1 MKVKKL
7 LSLLLVL
14 VMFITGAFATVIT
27 SGATLLNIK
36 EVSATLTLS
45 GYTRSQLKA
54 MPLRTVLNNVVCE
67 GGAYTLGESIDSNPE
82 AKIVWTRYKDERD
95 DVIYDEYHVEDLDAI
110 VDLSSERY
118 GDNSFNMKIIVGS
131 GTQLAPGN
139 VRYDVSVNISN
150 VIENFIISDVCMYF
164 EQPDGKRTKADADFS
179 MVNYGFN
186 QTVTYVDDD
195 GNTNSYFYREC
206 FLENYDNTN
215 NGERYIAMNIN
226 VSDPDTNVKVYS
238 GLTRSAEND
247 ITNQVLGYW
256 NAPYTGYGFRI
267 SNYVYDYLLF
277 DVYKKGKIISS
288 EAILL
293 HCIDHTQSL
302 SLSDILGADGKSVL
316 HSRNYDYRDGH
327 TVYYLNNGYSEYGRY
342 TLKFYSIS
350 SDVLRIVEGQ
360 FTTEEEVLAQ
370 PNLLQ
375 AFKNNTYSGV
385 FAEPKTFTIYSTA
398 RSRTYLDYVTFEVDE
413 STWTENLLEKP
424 VLDRDPYFY
433 ITDVKT
439 SESGM
444 TNNYIIENGLNSFF
458 DTYYGYGY
466 QTVFISDD
474 TDISRIILSVDGDER
489 DNVYDS
495 VHSKKIDFSKPQD
508 FAAGKVQY
516 TISTG
521 SRIRNYFVSI
531 LKKQSGGAKLYVN
544 GPTDRTVNLDNY
556 FENRHDI
563 LIANIGDAELTGLNV
578 EWSVAPQ
585 NVKLHDYWT
594 VGGENNNTLAP
605 LTNARSTDYL
615 AKIRLVPD
623 GEGDI
628 SGQLKITADG
638 QEPVYINI
646 SGRAGNPN
654 IVTQSPL
661 NDGVKYVP
669 YSAIIATD
677 NIYSWAHAVFY
688 CSGKL
693 PKGLEFNNKTGEIYG
708 VPTEIGSFKFEISAS
723 FEDGRG
729 KYLGFPTVTKEF
741 QLEVLDNT
749 DMNVYNASDDEY
761 TIKTHLGIEQTA
773 GQRDY
778 YLSYDNINIDQIFA
792 SNGEFGDFIDL
803 WLNGEKLT
811 EGTDYTKHE
820 GSTVIT
826 IKSQTLSNLKR
837 DTSNTIAA
845 EFRVDGK
852 RENELKR
859 TAQNFIIGNIS
870 SNPDRPTNPTPPSK
884 PLNPT
889 SGNANAYAEKDDTEA
904 KKVAE
909 LIDALPDEISDD
921 DDDNVQAAR
930 RAYDNLT
937 DEQKKQVENYN
948 KLVDAENQLD
958 KLKDEKLHSNDKS
971 EADQDDEVT
980 NSDVNSDIEIDA
992 VTILG
997 KIYNDLGEAISDL
1010 PVEIHSE
1017 VQKTATDSNGVFKFD
1032 NVEFGEH
1039 TLYISGKNG
1048 SVSKSFTI
1056 EAGDEFAVFDD
1067 SIIISDENEVELRIV
1082 FDGNSIRFLKNNEEL
1097 PTVTQVVV
1105 GNDGNPTTS
1114 VAFPIISVIASG
1126 CMACGA
1132 LCFRKRK

>member
-1 MKVKKL
+1 MKAKKL

-14 VMFITGAFATVIT
+14 VMFVTGAFATAIT

-45 GYTRSQLKA
+45 GYTQSQLKA

-67 GGAYTLGESIDSNPE
+67 GGAYTLGESIDSNPD
-82 AKIVWTRYKDERD
+82 AKIVWTRYKDESGYA
-95 DVIYDEYHVEDLDAI
+95 IYDEYHVEDLDAT
-110 VDLSSERY
+110 VDLSPTSY
-118 GDNSFNMKIIVGS
+118 GSNLFNMQIIAGS

-139 VRYDVSVNISN
+139 VRYDVSVEITN
-150 VIENFIISDVCMYF
+150 VVENFIISDICMYF
-164 EQPDGKRTKADADFS
+164 EQPDGKRTKADTEFY
-179 MVNYGFN
+179 MNNYDSN
-186 QTVTYVDDD
+186 RTVVSTDDN
-195 GNTNSYFYREC
+195 GNTNSYFYREGHIT
-206 FLENYDNTN
+206 NYDNSN
-215 NGERYIAMNIN
+215 NDERYIAMSI
-226 VSDPDTNVKVYS
+226 VLSDPDTDVKVYS
-238 GLTRSAEND
+238 GLKRSAEND
-247 ITNQVLGYW
+247 ITDQVLGYW
-256 NAPYTGYGFRI
+256 SVPYGGGFRI
-267 SNYVYDYLLF
+267 SKFFYDYFLF
-277 DVYKKGKIISS
+277 DIYKNGKIISS
-288 EAILL
+288 EAINLR
-293 HCIDHTQSL
+293 CFDHTQSL
-302 SLSDILGADGKSVL
+302 SLNDILNADGKSVL
-316 HSRNYDYRDGH
+316 NSQKYLYRNGH
-327 TVYYLNNGYSEYGRY
+327 EVHFLNKGYSKYGRY

-350 SDVLRIVEGQ
+350 SDILRIVEGE
-360 FTTEEEVLAQ
+360 FTTVEEVLAQ

-385 FAEPKTFTIYSTA
+385 FAEPKTFTIYSTT
-398 RSRTYLDYVTFEVDE
+398 RSKTYLDYETFEVDE
-413 STWTENLLEKP
+413 TTWADNLIEKP
-424 VLDRDPYFY
+424 ILDARDPYFY

-439 SESGM
+439 AASVS
-444 TNNYIIENGLNSFF
+444 TNNYIIENRSDRFF

-466 QTVFISDD
+466 QTVFVSDD
-474 TDISRIILSVDGDER
+474 TDISKIILSVDGDKR

-495 VHSKKIDFSKPQD
+495 VHSQKIDFSKPQD
-508 FAAGKVQY
+508 FTAGKVQY

-521 SRIRNYFVSI
+521 SKIRNYFVSI

-605 LTNARSTDYL
+605 LTNALSTDYL

-677 NIYSWAHAVFY
+677 NIYSWAHATFNCY
-688 CSGKL
+688 GKL
-693 PKGLEFNNKTGEIYG
+693 PKGLEFNEKTGEIYG
-708 VPTEIGSFKFEISAS
+708 VPTEIGSFKFTISAG
-723 FEDGRG
+723 FEDNSG
-729 KYLGFPTVTKEF
+729 KYVNFPSVTKAFE
-741 QLEVLDNT
+741 LEILDNT

-761 TIKTHLGIEQTA
+761 TIKTHLGTEQTA

-778 YLSYDNINIDQIFA
+778 YLSYNDINIDQIFA

-826 IKSQTLSNLKR
+826 IKSQTLSNLKK

-870 SNPDRPTNPTPPSK
+870 SNPGSPTNPTNPTNPTT
-884 PLNPT
+884 PT
-889 SGNANAYAEKDDTEA
+889 SGNATTDTEKDDA
-904 KKVAE
+904 KVKKVTE
-909 LIDALPDEISDD
+909 LINALPDEITDD
-921 DDDNVQAAR
+921 DADNIQAAR

-948 KLVDAENQLD
+948 KLVDAESQLD
-958 KLKDEKLHSNDKS
+958 KLKDEMSHS
-971 EADQDDEVT
+971 DEKNET
-980 NSDVNSDIEIDA
+980 DPDENEIDGNMDSDIEIDT
-992 VTILG
+992 VTISG
-997 KIYNDLGEAISDL
+997 KICNEVGEAISDL
-1010 PVEIHSE
+1010 PIEIHSK
-1017 VQKTATDSNGVFKFD
+1017 VQKTATNSSGVFKFD

-1039 TLYISGKNG
+1039 TLYISGQNG

-1056 EAGDEFAVFDD
+1056 ETGDESAVFDD
-1067 SIIISDENEVELRIV
+1067 SIIISDENEIELRIV
-1082 FDGNSIRFLKNNEEL
+1082 FDGDSIRFLKNNEEF
-1097 PTVTQVVV
+1097 PTVTQVIVT
-1105 GNDGNPTTS
+1105 NDGNPTTS
-1114 VAFPIISVIASG
+1114 VAFPVISVIASG
-1126 CMACGA
+1126 CMACGV